1 MFFSLCVF
9 RHERL
14 QVLEGQGPEHMY
26 LHVEVLGEMMDLLVP
41 MGRVPFLEHLQEIH
55 RNVR

>member
-1 MFFSLCVF
+1 MCVF

-14 QVLEGQGPEHMY
+14 QVLEGQGPEHTY